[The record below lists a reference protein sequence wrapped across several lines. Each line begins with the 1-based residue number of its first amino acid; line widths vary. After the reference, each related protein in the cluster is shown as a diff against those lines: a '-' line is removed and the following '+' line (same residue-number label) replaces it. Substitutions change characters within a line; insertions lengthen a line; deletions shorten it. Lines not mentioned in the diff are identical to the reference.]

1 MNLYPSW
8 RTDPRLAGIVASFE
22 VQLGDR
28 LSVVAICDTGVP
40 LLHITSARPHL
51 RKKAKKVGLVWG
63 RWPTTDGRMLSAW
76 LPSRTNNLNEG

>member
-22 VQLGDR
+22 QQLGDR

-40 LLHITSARPHL
+40 LMQITSARPHL
-51 RKKAKKVGLVWG
+51 RKKAKAIGLVWG
-63 RWPTTDGRMLSAW
+63 RWPTTDGRNVMAW
-76 LPSRTNNLNEG
+76 LPGRPETS